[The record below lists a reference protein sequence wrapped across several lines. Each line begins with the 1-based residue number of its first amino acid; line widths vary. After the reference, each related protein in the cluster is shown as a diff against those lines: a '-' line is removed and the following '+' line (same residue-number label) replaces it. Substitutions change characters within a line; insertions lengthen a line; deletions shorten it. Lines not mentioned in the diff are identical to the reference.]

1 MSENITEPTTEE
13 TTKPAGLINEDQIDK
28 ILEGIDLNTI
38 SRDDVFCDIIN
49 KSKIFSFN
57 LLIAAALLERLIIKD
72 QPVVAEPEIEE
83 SPSDQAVS

>member
-1 MSENITEPTTEE
+1 MSENTTEPKAEE

-38 SRDDVFCDIIN
+38 SKDDVFCDIMN

-72 QPVVAEPEIEE
+72 QPVVSETEVTEN
-83 SPSDQAVS
+83 PSEQAVS

>member
-1 MSENITEPTTEE
+1 MSENITEQKVEE
-13 TTKPAGLINEDQIDK
+13 TTKPTGLVNEDQIDK

-38 SRDDVFCDIIN
+38 SKDDVFCDIIN

-83 SPSDQAVS
+83 SQSDQAVS

>member
-1 MSENITEPTTEE
+1 MSENITETKVEE
-13 TTKPAGLINEDQIDK
+13 TTKPAGLVNEDQIDK

-38 SRDDVFCDIIN
+38 SKDDVFCDIIN

>member
-1 MSENITEPTTEE
+1 MSENTTETKVEE

-28 ILEGIDLNTI
+28 ILEGIDLNAI
-38 SRDDVFCDIIN
+38 SKDDVFCDIMN

-72 QPVVAEPEIEE
+72 QPAVAETEVSETE
-83 SPSDQAVS
+83 SDQAVS